1 VHHHRDARTN
11 SGRAAR
17 LRQRFFLQVV
27 DWRVIAETDERFVVL
42 PNEYLGQWAGKRLRV
57 KEPAFS
63 GGPNAR
69 GSDAVSGMVRDGK
82 AIVYDHDF
90 TNVITMPQG
99 VRCHLIHRE
108 VRLEKVGQT
117 HHADHPWSD
126 GVHLWRALKAKADKD
141 GNYSVGKIPN
151 CKIFDKSL
159 SGMVI
164 NPDKNR
170 TIYSAGMLLDDLRRL
185 AQDMSLDGNLS
196 DDGVGSGPLLKQ
208 MYKDLLE
215 TSSMMRHATLALACL
230 VGAAAQQYSGGG
242 AYEAELQR
250 RQMEYQQQQRLRQ
263 AQQAQ
268 AQQYLNQQQGG
279 GMSQQMREAQYQ
291 QAAAQQAQAAQQ
303 AKLRQQMQQQAMYE
317 AQMRAAQSSAG
328 AGGVGGPGM
337 GSMGK
342 KPMSKKEKKKQEEA
356 LLKKQK
362 AQQAAYKKQLDAQ
375 KKAAAQ
381 RQKAFK
387 GAQGQRPASR
397 ARGGMQASRGGG
409 NPLGALLSVKGA
421 VLVGSVGYLWV
432 AQRPLMLS
440 ISGKVLKYPIL
451 ILTAVIRSV
460 WTIMLKPIIRKLL
473 LLKGGAGAASAGGEL
488 PGGAY

>member
-1 VHHHRDARTN
+1 VRGHSRAHALAEDTVLVGDDPGPSMAEGTMLAGVRQPVFYGAAAIKRRRDMEKKKGIRRISVVGMIQLEQKKGAVKISKANRALEERAVKRRITGDEPVLERTPIEPPGVPERITSGEGPTRGTAFHNFLVSQLEWLTSPAQDVTQAKEDVSAWPREANYPEPGEKQLDVKMAAVLEILERVNFGLGLNLSPGEVPQSKPLVELGYSVRLCVHHHRDARTN

-215 TSSMMRHATLALACL
+215 TCTDSL
-230 VGAAAQQYSGGG
+230 
-242 AYEAELQR
+242 
-250 RQMEYQQQQRLRQ
+250 
-263 AQQAQ
+263 
-268 AQQYLNQQQGG
+268 
-279 GMSQQMREAQYQ
+279 
-291 QAAAQQAQAAQQ
+291 
-303 AKLRQQMQQQAMYE
+303 
-317 AQMRAAQSSAG
+317 
-328 AGGVGGPGM
+328 
-337 GSMGK
+337 
-342 KPMSKKEKKKQEEA
+342 
-356 LLKKQK
+356 
-362 AQQAAYKKQLDAQ
+362 
-375 KKAAAQ
+375 
-381 RQKAFK
+381 
-387 GAQGQRPASR
+387 
-397 ARGGMQASRGGG
+397 
-409 NPLGALLSVKGA
+409 
-421 VLVGSVGYLWV
+421 
-432 AQRPLMLS
+432 
-440 ISGKVLKYPIL
+440 
-451 ILTAVIRSV
+451 
-460 WTIMLKPIIRKLL
+460 
-473 LLKGGAGAASAGGEL
+473 
-488 PGGAY
+488 